1 MSETKPAVPARPAA
15 TILLLRDG
23 EQGIEVFMVVRH
35 REIEFAG
42 GALVFPGGR
51 VEPDDAVV
59 AGPDPLDGFRIAGI
73 RETFE
78 ECGVLLAR
86 PHGRDALVDAA
97 RLLAIEAAHRA
108 RLARGE
114 LPLSALLAAEALVPA
129 TDALVHF
136 AHWITPSGRPKRFD
150 TQFFLAAAPPDQLAV
165 HDGLESTDS
174 VWINPAQAVA
184 EANAG
189 LRRLVF
195 PTRRNLEK
203 LARFGS
209 VQQALEASRA
219 ARVVSVEPEMIR
231 TEGGW
236 RLRIPLAADYGG
248 EVFEMLDAPAN

>member
-1 MSETKPAVPARPAA
+1 MSEAKATVVARPAS

-23 EQGIEVFMVVRH
+23 ERGIEVFMVVRH

-86 PHGRDALVDAA
+86 PLGSEALVGGA

-108 RLARGE
+108 RLTRGE
-114 LPLSALLAAEALVPA
+114 LPLSALLAAEALAPA

-136 AHWITPSGRPKRFD
+136 AHWITPAGRPKRFD

-174 VWINPAQAVA
+174 VWINPLQAVA
-184 EANAG
+184 EADAG

-203 LARFGS
+203 LARFAS
-209 VQQALEASRA
+209 VRDALEASRA
-219 ARVVSVEPEMIR
+219 ARVVPVEPEMIR